1 MAQRLATEY
10 VNATL
15 TLSEVQM
22 DQFLR
27 AAEDPFVN
35 SRIRVLGN
43 GGHEIVLE
51 DAAGEEVH
59 LPFDRKKG
67 MYVCE
72 LTCRLVN
79 QPLTNMIRKLFV
91 RFKGE
96 GIVNRVYHGFTM
108 IYTYHQGSVRRIIEK
123 TDSGYR
129 LVYEYKNTLQELQNK
144 FLTRDVEREISRI
157 YDEINSLLDL
167 RIQTRDQER
176 IGEIDKG
183 LRMLSTAL
191 FTLEA

>member
-10 VNATL
+10 VNAIL

-27 AAEDPFVN
+27 AAEDPLVH
-35 SRIRVLGN
+35 SRIKVLDN

-96 GIVNRVYHGFTM
+96 GIVNRVYYGFTM
-108 IYTYHQGSVRRIIEK
+108 IYTYHQGSVRRIVEK
-123 TDSGYR
+123 TDSGCK
-129 LVYEYKNTLQELQNK
+129 LVYEYKNTLQELQHK
-144 FLTRDVEREISRI
+144 FLTRDVEREIIRA
-157 YDEINSLLDL
+157 YDEINRLLDL
-167 RIQTRDQER
+167 RIRTRDHER
-176 IGEIDKG
+176 IGEIDQR
-183 LRMLSTAL
+183 LRTLSAAL

>member
-22 DQFLR
+22 NQFLR
-27 AAEDPFVN
+27 AAEDPLVH
-35 SRIRVLGN
+35 SRIKVLDN

-51 DAAGEEVH
+51 DVTGEEVH
-59 LPFDRKKG
+59 LPFDRRKG

-79 QPLTNMIRKLFV
+79 QPLTNMIRKLFL

-108 IYTYHQGSVRRIIEK
+108 IYTYNQGSVRRIVEK
-123 TDSGYR
+123 TDGGCR
-129 LVYEYKNTLQELQNK
+129 LVFEYKNTVQELQHK
-144 FLTRDVEREISRI
+144 FLARDVEREISRV
-157 YDEINSLLDL
+157 YNEINDLLDQ
-167 RIQTRDQER
+167 RIRIRDKKR
-176 IGEIDKG
+176 IGDIDQR
-183 LRMLSTAL
+183 LRSLSNIL

>member
-10 VNATL
+10 VNAVL
-15 TLSEVQM
+15 ILSEVQM

-27 AAEDPFVN
+27 AAEDPLVN
-35 SRIRVLGN
+35 SRIRVLDN
-43 GGHEIVLE
+43 GGQEIVLE

-67 MYVCE
+67 LYVCE

-79 QPLTNMIRKLFV
+79 QPLTNVIRKLFV

-108 IYTYHQGSVRRIIEK
+108 IYTYHQGSVRRIVEK
-123 TDSGYR
+123 TDSGCR

-144 FLTRDVEREISRI
+144 FLTRDIEREISRV
-157 YDEINSLLDL
+157 YDEINGLLDV

-176 IGEIDKG
+176 IGEIDKR
-183 LRMLSTAL
+183 LRILSTAL